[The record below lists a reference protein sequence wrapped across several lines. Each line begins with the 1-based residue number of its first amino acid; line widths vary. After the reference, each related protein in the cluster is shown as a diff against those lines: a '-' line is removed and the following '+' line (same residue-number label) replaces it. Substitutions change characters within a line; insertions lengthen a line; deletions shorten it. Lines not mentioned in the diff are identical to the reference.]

1 MPKARSTLVTRAPN
15 IIDKDAAHP
24 TFLVFGLTRR
34 ITAHRI
40 QNQPPFPRNVI
51 IFITGVRISD
61 RRYCWI
67 RSRSSSSRFCIECKI
82 LIYTLLL
89 NQHSPLPLFIFL
101 QTIQLIP
108 FYSCCYLRLPAPNIC
123 LMQNAPALP
132 KISQHKDAFL
142 PLLKTFVTVPY
153 LHSYKLSIINFSF
166 SDTIPVLYAPRSAS
180 RSL

>member
-1 MPKARSTLVTRAPN
+1 MLR
-15 IIDKDAAHP
+15 IP

-101 QTIQLIP
+101 QTIQMIP
-108 FYSCCYLRLPAPNIC
+108 FYFRCYLCLPV
-123 LMQNAPALP
+123 
-132 KISQHKDAFL
+132 
-142 PLLKTFVTVPY
+142 LL
-153 LHSYKLSIINFSF
+153 LSIILYFSRF
-166 SDTIPVLYAPRSAS
+166 SNNKNLTFSKFIRISACPQYLSYAKRPCTANNTTAQGRFPS
-180 RSL
+180 RYLKSFL